1 MEDMSEKD
9 PLNCIVLDFMLCS
22 PANLKSIRQVL
33 VRKKRLAWNEK
44 PQMAVI
50 CGYFSRQI
58 ILFIVLTSK
67 KKYRIFLI
75 NNLVF
80 RFCLKYAMS
89 GWQEK
94 VFSHYSI
101 LVNYNALKVF
111 EWKYENDLLTQR
123 KTEMRTI
130 IVRNY
135 WTSTYDLF
143 FRNLSH

>member
-67 KKYRIFLI
+67 KNTRFFKQ
-75 NNLVF
+75 F

-135 WTSTYDLF
+135 LTGTHDLF

>member
-1 MEDMSEKD
+1 MFPCKFEKYKTS
-9 PLNCIVLDFMLCS
+9 FG
-22 PANLKSIRQVL
+22 K
-33 VRKKRLAWNEK
+33 KKRLAWNEK

-67 KKYRIFLI
+67 KKIPDFLKTI
-75 NNLVF
+75 YLVF

-111 EWKYENDLLTQR
+111 EWKYEKDLLTQR